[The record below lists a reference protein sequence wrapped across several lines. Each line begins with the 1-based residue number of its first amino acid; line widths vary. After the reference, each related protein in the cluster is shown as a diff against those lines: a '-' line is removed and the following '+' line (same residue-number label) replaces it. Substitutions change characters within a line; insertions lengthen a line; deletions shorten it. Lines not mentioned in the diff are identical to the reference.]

1 MTDLT
6 LEEYR
11 RYHPKDMIRK
21 IREDAQK
28 AFGLGNISLKPE
40 RIASSSKIVTFLN
53 TIFPFI
59 HLKKSH

>member
-6 LEEYR
+6 LREYR
-11 RYHPKDMIRK
+11 RYPPEEMIRK

-28 AFGLGNISLKPE
+28 AFGQSNISLKPE
-40 RIASSSKIVTFLN
+40 RIASSSKMVTALN

-59 HLKKSH
+59 RLKKSH